1 MSDQSVA
8 TSGESK
14 VELTDEELRRV
25 AGGDQKTEP
34 RSRSTIKS
42 GWNVKSN
49 FKAA

>member
-34 RSRSTIKS
+34 RPRSTIKS